1 MERRIPEDYD
11 QVQAYLESNYEE
23 VLGDEFYSDIFPDNE
38 VSGEM
43 HTDYSYPNAIFLY
56 KDENERMR
64 RRIMLKDTWSDDFIN
79 YIERNTM
86 TLCSG
91 LTYRGRANRLPNAQR
106 MNAMIFD
113 VDQVGLHELREI
125 LYRTGKPGDVVG
137 RAMPMPTYIVTSGSG
152 LHLYYVFNQPV
163 DLYPNIKLQLKAMKY
178 GFTNR
183 LWDPGVTTQNKDI
196 QYQGIAQGFRMVGSI
211 NNKYGTVIRSYK
223 TGEKISFEYFNQFA
237 RDDYKV
243 DIRKPYRPTQISLKE
258 AQHKYPEW
266 YQKRIVEGDQSRG
279 HWHIKKDLYNWWKR
293 QVNTQDFV
301 KGGHRYFYLMC
312 LAIYASKCD
321 VSLNELKKDMYELFP
336 QLQSIKHEGDPFTK
350 RDLLSALETYDKA
363 YYCFTISD
371 IEHLMAISI
380 PRNRRNYRTQEKH
393 LIMARFVRD
402 IVNDHADTWRE
413 GNGRPKGSGIAQEK
427 INVWREAHP
436 NGKKVDCIR
445 DTGFSKPT
453 VYKWWDYKPEEDA
466 ESK

>member
-43 HTDYSYPNAIFLY
+43 HTDYSHPNAIFLY

-64 RRIMLKDTWSDDFIN
+64 RRIMLKDTWSDDFVN

-113 VDQVGLHELREI
+113 VDQVGLHELRGI

-137 RAMPMPTYIVTSGSG
+137 RAMPMPNYIVTSGSG

-183 LWDPGVTTQNKDI
+183 LWDPGVTTQSKDI

-211 NNKYGTVIRSYK
+211 NDKYGTVIRAYK

-243 DIRKPYRPTQISLKE
+243 DIRKPYRPTQMSLKE

-266 YQKRIVEGDQSRG
+266 YQRRIVEGDQSRG
-279 HWHIKKDLYNWWKR
+279 HWHIKRALYDWWKR
-293 QVNTQDFV
+293 QLDVIDLV

-321 VSLNELKKDMYELFP
+321 ISEEELRSDMEELFP
-336 QLQSIKHEGDPFTK
+336 KLQAIEHDGDPFTMK
-350 RDLLSALETYDKA
+350 DLRSAMETYDKA
-363 YYCFTISD
+363 YYCFTIKD

-380 PRNRRNYRTQEKH
+380 PRNRRNGRLQKIH
-393 LIMARFVRD
+393 LMGARALQNIKDTVEGTNWRD
-402 IVNDHADTWRE
+402 
-413 GNGRPKGSGIAQEK
+413 GNGRPKDSGTKKEIVQL
-427 INVWREAHP
+427 WRKAHP
-436 NGKKVDCIR
+436 EGKKIECER
-445 DTGFSKPT
+445 ETRLSRPT
-453 VYKWWDYKPEEDA
+453 VLKWWNYKPEA

>member
-23 VLGDEFYSDIFPDNE
+23 VLGDEFYNDIFPDNE

-43 HTDYSYPNAIFLY
+43 HTDYSHPNAIFLY

-64 RRIMLKDTWSDDFIN
+64 RRIMLKDTWSDDFVN

-113 VDQVGLHELREI
+113 VDQVGLHELRGI

-183 LWDPGVTTQNKDI
+183 LWDLGVTTQSKDI

-211 NNKYGTVIRSYK
+211 NDKYGTVIRAYK

-243 DIRKPYRPTQISLKE
+243 DIRKPYRPTQMSLKE

-266 YQKRIVEGDQSRG
+266 YQRRIVEGDQSRG
-279 HWHIKKDLYNWWKR
+279 HWHIKRALYDWWKR
-293 QVNTQDFV
+293 QLDVIDLV

-321 VSLNELKKDMYELFP
+321 ISEEELRSDMEELFP
-336 QLQSIKHEGDPFTK
+336 KLQAIEHDGDPFTMK
-350 RDLLSALETYDKA
+350 DLRSAMETYDKA
-363 YYCFTISD
+363 YYCFTIKD

-380 PRNRRNYRTQEKH
+380 PRNRRNGRLQKIH
-393 LIMARFVRD
+393 LMGARALQNIKDTVEGTNWRD
-402 IVNDHADTWRE
+402 
-413 GNGRPKGSGIAQEK
+413 GNGRPKDSGTKKEIVQL
-427 INVWREAHP
+427 WRKAHP
-436 NGKKVDCIR
+436 EGKKIECER
-445 DTGFSKPT
+445 ETRLSRPT
-453 VYKWWDYKPEEDA
+453 VLKWWNYKPEA